1 MRKFHLESTQ
11 APLKYAV
18 HVVLFLILAGA
29 IGCNGLF
36 YFPHKEPIY
45 DPAEDGQK
53 YIPISFVTEDGF
65 RLAAWEFPAARTPKG
80 CVLHFHG
87 NAENMTSHFL
97 FASWLAERDYAV
109 YTFDYRGYGASEGI
123 ADREGTLKDGIAALR
138 DVSRR
143 CGKKPLIVFA
153 QSLGGA
159 IAIPAMVMSGVP
171 VKILVVESSFASYR
185 RIARQ
190 KLDSIWVTWP
200 LQYPL
205 SFLVS
210 DDLSPEEFAGRITGT
225 TLFIHAEDDRV
236 VPVEFGREL
245 FAAIGAKDKDFWSI
259 TRGGHTPSFA
269 REESR
274 YRDKLV
280 LYLREK
286 LAQ

>member
-1 MRKFHLESTQ
+1 MQSFVGRGMRQS
-11 APLKYAV
+11 AV
-18 HVVLFLILAGA
+18 MWLVFLVAAMSMLS
-29 IGCNGLF
+29 CNGLF
-36 YFPHKEPIY
+36 YFPHKDPIY

-53 YIPISFVTEDGF
+53 YFPISFVTEDGV
-65 RLAAWEFPAARTPKG
+65 RLAAWEFPAARASKG

-97 FASWLAERDYAV
+97 FASWLAERGYAV

-123 ADREGTLKDGIAALR
+123 AEREGTVRDGIAALR
-138 DVSRR
+138 DIQRR
-143 CGKKPLIVFA
+143 CGKNPLIVFA

-210 DDLSPEEFAGRITGT
+210 DALSPEDFAGRITCT

-236 VPVEFGREL
+236 VPIEFGREL
-245 FAAIGAKDKDFWSI
+245 FAAIGTKDKDFWSI
-259 TRGGHTPSFA
+259 GKGGHTPSFA

-280 LYLREK
+280 LYLKEK